1 MMLKNMNR
9 HFLLRTL
16 IVAASVF
23 VVPML
28 GMATDSAKPVNK
40 KYALPTSP
48 DDPVFS
54 GNPYSGT
61 FDNNLGVDANLPE
74 LGDVSQT
81 VLSPLDEQKIA
92 DQIMRQVYAS
102 DEVVQDAEITDY
114 LKALGNKLVA
124 SGPDKLQRF
133 NFFVVKDPTINAFA
147 MPGGVVGVHTG
158 LILAAN
164 NESEL
169 AGVLGHE
176 IGHVT
181 QHHLARMLA
190 SQKYDTFKSLAGIA
204 LALLVARSNPEL
216 ASGAMTASTAFS
228 VQSQLDYTREHE
240 READRVGLQILSNAG
255 FDVRGMPSFFTTMQR
270 GNRFSEGSAPSF
282 LRTHPLTTERISDV
296 TNRVEQ
302 MPYKQVPDSID
313 FQYVR
318 AKLRASATY
327 VDKQSVQ
334 SSIDLF
340 TQNIKEHRYSN
351 EAAEH
356 YGLAVAYLN
365 KNLLAQA
372 QAEVDW
378 LKKNAPPHPMIESLA
393 AKILVAKNNPQQA
406 EQQYAAALK
415 KYPENRALIYGQT
428 EHYLGIKKPE
438 LAIKFLTDKQNLY
451 PQDPYFYELKSRA
464 YAMLDKKLLS
474 HQALGEAYYRKYDLK
489 RATEQM
495 DLAAKA
501 KDGDFYQHS
510 IVEARLKELQRMQ
523 DDEKKAKNAS

>member
-1 MMLKNMNR
+1 MMLNNMKLN
-9 HFLLRTL
+9 FLVRAICIGACVSVLPVL
-16 IVAASVF
+16 GNAA
-23 VVPML
+23 
-28 GMATDSAKPVNK
+28 DAKKGVDKP
-40 KYALPTSP
+40 YQLPSSP
-48 DDPVFS
+48 SDPVFS

-61 FDNNLGVDANLPE
+61 FDTNLGVDANLPE

-81 VLSPLDEQKIA
+81 VLSTLDEQKIA

-114 LKALGNKLVA
+114 LQALGNKLVA

-190 SQKYDTFKSLAGIA
+190 SQKYDTFKNLAGIA

-216 ASGAMTASTAFS
+216 ASGALTASSAMTL
-228 VQSQLDYTREHE
+228 QNQLDYTREHE
-240 READRVGLQILSNAG
+240 READRVGLQILNNAG

-270 GNRFSEGSAPSF
+270 GNRFSEGGAPSF

-302 MPYKQVPDSID
+302 MPYKQVPDSVD
-313 FQYVR
+313 FQFVR
-318 AKLRASATY
+318 AKLRASATF
-327 VDKQSVQ
+327 VDRQSVQ
-334 SSIDLF
+334 STTDLF
-340 TQNIKEHRYSN
+340 IQNIKEKRYTN

-365 KNLLAQA
+365 RSALAQA
-372 QAEVDW
+372 QTEADW
-378 LKKNAPPHPMIESLA
+378 LKKNAPPHPMVESLY
-393 AKILVAKNNPQQA
+393 AKILVAQNNPQLV
-406 EQQYAAALK
+406 EQQYIAALK
-415 KYPENRALIYGQT
+415 KFPENRGLIHGQA
-428 EHYLGIKKPE
+428 EHFLGVKKPE
-438 LAIKFLTDKQNLY
+438 LAINFLNEKQFLY
-451 PQDPYFYELKSRA
+451 PLDPYFYELKSRA
-464 YAMLDKKLLS
+464 YAMQNKKLLS

-510 IVEARLKELQRMQ
+510 IVEARLKELQRLQ